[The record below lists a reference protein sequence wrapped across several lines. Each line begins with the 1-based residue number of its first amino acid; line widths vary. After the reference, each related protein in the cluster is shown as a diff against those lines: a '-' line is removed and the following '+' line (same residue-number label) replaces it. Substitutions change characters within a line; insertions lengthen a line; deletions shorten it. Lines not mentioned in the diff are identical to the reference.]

1 MLALITDMY
10 FVARPVQALNSNS
23 VVNFRAL
30 HQPTASILGHSNAH
44 HHHHDKNHSSK
55 EPANDEGAFCCHYS
69 TVATDACNT
78 CQAPSTTGH
87 CAIAADN
94 CTACGGAWCLPATP
108 SPTPMNYV
116 APLPGISAT
125 TPRTSRT
132 CAAPAKRWT
141 TAAVARTQVRCR
153 SWCKILAFLSVL
165 ALTMLHSLVSFSFFL
180 HGLPS
185 ESCAACGGGSGSGW
199 CQALTAPKSALNAS
213 TVPAPSPPTT
223 AAAAA
228 ITDPK
233 ASSKPVDTDAAASS
247 SDKHAASSDAADAKT
262 PDGTSDDKHKL
273 AGSAGSKTTPPPPA
287 SDDNDNTP
295 F

>member
-30 HQPTASILGHSNAH
+30 HQPTAAILGHSNAH

-116 APLPGISAT
+116 APLPGICCHYATDITDVCGTCKAPDNGGCGKDAGKMQELVQNSSVSVGACFDHVAFACLLFIFSSWFAFRIVRGLRWRLGLWLVPSSHCAQVCAECIDCACSVSADHCCCCCYYG
-125 TPRTSRT
+125 S
-132 CAAPAKRWT
+132 K
-141 TAAVARTQVRCR
+141 
-153 SWCKILAFLSVL
+153 SVL
-165 ALTMLHSLVSFSFFL
+165 Q
-180 HGLPS
+180 
-185 ESCAACGGGSGSGW
+185 AC
-199 CQALTAPKSALNAS
+199 
-213 TVPAPSPPTT
+213 
-223 AAAAA
+223 
-228 ITDPK
+228 
-233 ASSKPVDTDAAASS
+233 
-247 SDKHAASSDAADAKT
+247 
-262 PDGTSDDKHKL
+262 
-273 AGSAGSKTTPPPPA
+273 
-287 SDDNDNTP
+287 
-295 F
+295 